1 MLYIYIYTHT
11 RIYTLSFSLSLSL
24 FLSLALSLSL
34 SLLFSLT
41 LSLFQTLT
49 HSPTITTG
57 LSLSLSLFPSLS
69 FPLFYCRVLTRTPQV
84 CQNDQGRFLKTSHRT
99 HNCDRTVLYLT
110 LLRLSNVS
118 NTWLICGV
126 APCEG
131 VGSRNCGY
139 LSMAQWY
146 ELSSGVKG
154 SARSTTF
161 TISVV
166 LVYSG
171 ACQVQLSPN
180 QTESSNFVHMF

>member
-1 MLYIYIYTHT
+1 MCVYWGSNPAVSLA
-11 RIYTLSFSLSLSL
+11 LSFSCALSRSLFLSDTHPLTHSLDPTDSSLSLSL
-24 FLSLALSLSL
+24 SFSLFLSFFLSSAIPNPRIHQKNR
-34 SLLFSLT
+34 S
-41 LSLFQTLT
+41 
-49 HSPTITTG
+49 H
-57 LSLSLSLFPSLS
+57 
-69 FPLFYCRVLTRTPQV
+69 
-84 CQNDQGRFLKTSHRT
+84 FLKTSHRT